1 MIRIEHVKH
10 VPDHVLEPR
19 LLQLFLELSA
29 NSDYAQVGVTM
40 TLEVS
45 TTVVLRLRRSI
56 VFSLPQFPNQFP
68 NQMCLLVLQKSR
80 PPSVVLSMRQMQV
93 KYFFLD
99 FFITIWSFN

>member
-56 VFSLPQFPNQFP
+56 VFSLPRFPNQFP
-68 NQMCLLVLQKSR
+68 NQMCLLVLQNHGLQVWYETNASQIL
-80 PPSVVLSMRQMQV
+80 LSGLFHYDLV
-93 KYFFLD
+93 F
-99 FFITIWSFN
+99 